1 MASSTRDECL
11 EVWLG
16 NLKPC
21 VSEQDISEFLI
32 DCGYSSFLI
41 TMGPVYH
48 KVQDVSFC
56 IVEMEDFYDADRA
69 LNNLR
74 GLKAPVKNACHTDG
88 HNAKINDHL

>member
-32 DCGYSSFLI
+32 DCGYASFII
-41 TMGPVYH
+41 TLGPVYH
-48 KVQDVSFC
+48 KLQDVSFC

-69 LNNLR
+69 LNNLS

-88 HNAKINDHL
+88 HNAKINDRL

>member
-1 MASSTRDECL
+1 MAFSTRDECL

-16 NLKPC
+16 NLKPG

-56 IVEMEDFYDADRA
+56 IVEMEDFYDADR
-69 LNNLR
+69 LRSNLS
-74 GLKAPVKNACHTDG
+74 GIKTPVKNACHTDG
-88 HNAKINDHL
+88 HNAKINDRL

>member
-16 NLKPC
+16 NLKPG
-21 VSEQDISEFLI
+21 VSEQEVSEFLI

-56 IVEMEDFYDADRA
+56 IVEMEDFEDAYRL
-69 LNNLR
+69 LNNLN
-74 GLKAPVKNACHTDG
+74 GAKAPVKNSSHTDG
-88 HNAKINDHL
+88 HNAKINDRL